1 MTPARPA
8 SLLRGT
14 SPRPT
19 FRRGQRGVTLI
30 EIMIAVAITAVM
42 GVMVMGAF
50 QRIYA
55 AKELT
60 EAQDERFSSAQ
71 VALSRISRELSQAFL
86 SDHYDRKRFREPSTI
101 FRGKDGG
108 ERDDLLFATM
118 SHARL
123 VRDAKESDQAVV
135 EYTVEPDPDRSGEN
149 VLFRREKAR
158 IDDDPERGGAKDD
171 WPLHRSERRRSSDH
185 QDDVRRMG
193 RAQHPGERH
202 PPGLDQHRP
211 DPRDPRLDDVHPPA
225 GRRRTGGAVAT
236 SSMTAD

>member
-158 IDDDPERGGAKDD
+158 IDDDPERGGAKEVVCEHVISFDVQYWD
-171 WPLHRSERRRSSDH
+171 WKRQEWVREWVTNSAERQSILPTRVKVRLGLKMPDGKERAFETQARVAIIRPL
-185 QDDVRRMG
+185 
-193 RAQHPGERH
+193 AF
-202 PPGLDQHRP
+202 
-211 DPRDPRLDDVHPPA
+211 
-225 GRRRTGGAVAT
+225 
-236 SSMTAD
+236 